1 MKPVVREHIQ
11 QLDVSLGGGIVSDKI
26 RVDTIDNPILIIGL
40 GGTGIDA
47 LLRLKYQI
55 NRRFKL
61 PEDPLSKK
69 KRDKPDNVEF
79 LAFETN
85 EQDRGKKYKGVGL
98 DPINE
103 FVLLSNAEIGGLLQ
117 NRSVLEPYITDWLS
131 PEMSITD
138 GMNGAAGVRQAGRLL
153 LFTKINQV
161 VQAIDKKIKTL
172 SVGTNKKLMVFML
185 TGLAGGTGSGCFLD
199 IAYIVRGIIERDHG
213 SAGVDRVNTLG
224 YLFTPDIN
232 LSNKSLSEHTRE
244 YIKKNGYAALK
255 ELDYWMN
262 VDSRGERFQQR
273 YGNILTVNSPLPPF
287 NLCHLIS
294 ATNTEGKLLENAYD
308 YCMNVTA
315 ENITNFMASEEK
327 ASGEEFAIH
336 DYISNISTNIAQ
348 MNKMYPANYDYN
360 IIGASSAVLPIEEMT
375 TYLAFRLFGKMEK
388 MFEKA
393 PSQDEVETFARKLGI
408 DLDTMVKTFESRV
421 PEPLPGFENSERLSY
436 SNVVKN
442 QVVNMDTELEQN
454 FLARAR
460 EEYIKAKKQLPGEIV
475 GQFTEQIR
483 RIFLHP
489 EQGPFF
495 VSRLIYTEK
504 GFSLLKML
512 LSYIETL
519 RENLH
524 RIPRDIEAAREQANE
539 RLGDAKS
546 AFVSKDK
553 KKNIYIEAKINEYW
567 LQADVERTEQMIEF
581 YEDLHELLNNENT
594 RIYNVYTEIL
604 NALNAIFEKNGE
616 ILIEG
621 DEQSDHKGNK
631 TYYWNLVSVPDISKV
646 IGKMMESKD
655 VDDLIRDFTLELL
668 NHSNQWVREQEVDI
682 VSSISEFLGDKFGDL
697 ITQSM
702 EDFLIMKF
710 GHEESIEKFVERN
723 IASKLDEE
731 AVPVFHLSN
740 SSGNLYFPSWGFV
753 SVPVG
758 APSILKG
765 IRNYQDNSVGKSHFT
780 IKESQVKNRIFWLNT
795 KNGVPLFVYT
805 PLKVYEESYER
816 TILDKEGIGRHL
828 VQTDKANWT
837 YLPSPI
843 PERSWGETY
852 MNTRVQSYN
861 ARVRNEFVKALS
873 LKVIVEKDI
882 DQNTSNRFTVV
893 TTQPFSLSEHLR
905 GFDLQLD
912 SAKPNLGEVKRA
924 LNELKRLLSQGL
936 EKVSSKDI
944 FGSIS
949 EDLAKENLIR
959 TPELITRVREE
970 TAKYDMISTKAT
982 EFELLLNQHQVEE
995 KWFDQFIEALYTE
1008 TITKKGALYVY
1019 DRDPEEEAWE
1029 PFANLMKSQN
1039 YVEFEVFG
1047 HFLGLD
1053 EKSKSTLLRKS
1064 ARRGTELTASEDIT
1078 SLIAKLDELYE
1089 TFLNGRDQLEY
1100 EKIELA
1106 NGEETYQFYKQML
1119 SKLNDI
1125 RRKLK

>member
-442 QVVNMDTELEQN
+442 QLISMDTELEQN

-828 VQTDKANWT
+828 VQTEKANWT

-852 MNTRVQSYN
+852 LNTRVQSYN
-861 ARVRNEFVKALS
+861 ARVRNEFTKALS
-873 LKVIVEKDI
+873 LNVIVEKDI

-893 TTQPFSLSEHLR
+893 MTQSFNLSDYLR

-912 SAKPNLGEVKRA
+912 SPKPNLGEVKRA

-936 EKVSSKDI
+936 EKVSNKDI

-949 EDLAKENLIR
+949 EDMAKENLIR

-970 TAKYDMISTKAT
+970 LAKYDKIGAKAT
-982 EFELLLNQHQVEE
+982 EFELLLNQHQVED
-995 KWFDQFIEALYTE
+995 KWLDQFIEALYTE